1 MLWRCIRAE
10 NRKLRGC
17 AIWPVFLIVP
27 MISAG
32 YGTFN
37 YLQNLGLLQSEW
49 YSLFTQH
56 TLFYSMFF
64 FAPLVGIYA
73 AYLWRLE
80 HTGHN
85 WNRIM
90 AAPVPP
96 ILLYLAKLAVVLK
109 MALLTQ
115 LWVCVLYV
123 ACGKLWAGLP
133 GFPPLEIL
141 LWIMRG
147 ALGSVAIIALQ
158 LLLSMVIRSF
168 AVPVLIALAG
178 GVAGMMAVNWDLG
191 LFWPYALMLLGM
203 NSNKSEDALAGG
215 IAGFLLSTAVFTALF
230 VAVAWILLKKR
241 DVKA

>member
-1 MLWRCIRAE
+1 MLLSCIRAE

-27 MISAG
+27 LISAG

-37 YLQNLGLLQSEW
+37 YLQNLDILSENW

-56 TLFYSMFF
+56 TLFYALFF

-90 AAPVPP
+90 AMPVPRMM
-96 ILLYLAKLAVVLK
+96 IYVAKLAVVLK

-115 LWVCVLYV
+115 LWVCILYV
-123 ACGKLWAGLP
+123 VCGKAFAGLP
-133 GFPPLEIL
+133 GWPPAQIL
-141 LWIMRG
+141 LWILRG
-147 ALGSVAIIALQ
+147 SLGSVAVIALQ

-168 AVPVLIALAG
+168 AVPVLIALGG
-178 GVAGMMAVNWDLG
+178 GVAGMLMVNEGAG

-203 NSNKSEDALAGG
+203 NSNKSQDALAGG
-215 IAGFLLSTAVFTALF
+215 VGGFIVSTVLFTAAF
-230 VAVAWILLKKR
+230 AAAAWALLHRR
-241 DVKA
+241 DVRA

>member
-1 MLWRCIRAE
+1 
-10 NRKLRGC
+10 
-17 AIWPVFLIVP
+17 
-27 MISAG
+27 
-32 YGTFN
+32 
-37 YLQNLGLLQSEW
+37 
-49 YSLFTQH
+49 
-56 TLFYSMFF
+56 MFF

>member
-1 MLWRCIRAE
+1 MLLRCIRAE

-147 ALGSVAIIALQ
+147 ALGSVATIALQ

-168 AVPVLIALAG
+168 AVPGAHCPGGRRGRHDGGELGSRPLLA
-178 GVAGMMAVNWDLG
+178 VCADAAGHELQ
-191 LFWPYALMLLGM
+191 
-203 NSNKSEDALAGG
+203 
-215 IAGFLLSTAVFTALF
+215 
-230 VAVAWILLKKR
+230 
-241 DVKA
+241 

>member
-123 ACGKLWAGLP
+123 ACGKLWAALP

>member
-1 MLWRCIRAE
+1 MLLRCIRAE

-17 AIWPVFLIVP
+17 AIWPVFLIVS

>member
-1 MLWRCIRAE
+1 MLLRCIRAE

-109 MALLTQ
+109 LALLTQ

>member
-1 MLWRCIRAE
+1 MLLRCIRAE

-215 IAGFLLSTAVFTALF
+215 IAGFLLRTAVFTALF

>member
-178 GVAGMMAVNWDLG
+178 GVAGMMAVTWDLG

>member
-1 MLWRCIRAE
+1 MLLRCIRAE

>member
-80 HTGHN
+80 HTDHN

>member
-1 MLWRCIRAE
+1 MCIRD
-10 NRKLRGC
+10 RRGC

-109 MALLTQ
+109 LALLTQ

-168 AVPVLIALAG
+168 AVPVLIALA
-178 GVAGMMAVNWDLG
+178 
-191 LFWPYALMLLGM
+191 
-203 NSNKSEDALAGG
+203 
-215 IAGFLLSTAVFTALF
+215 LSL
-230 VAVAWILLKKR
+230 IHI
-241 DVKA
+241 